1 MVPKKHKEFLK
12 PTAEALGIRE
22 DLVEKIIDV
31 YWKEVRK
38 ALSDLR
44 APRITI
50 ANFGSFKIKHWIIDE
65 EVLGYTRYLEK
76 NDPEKM
82 TFNKHRIRADIE
94 QRIAEIQR
102 MKEMVAKDFEKK
114 NLIKQKRN
122 AKSTEENMED
132 QGSDS

>member
-12 PTAEALGIRE
+12 PTADSLDIRE

-50 ANFGSFKIKHWIIDE
+50 VNFGSFKIKHWMIDE
-65 EVLGYTRYLEK
+65 EIANYTKYLNR
-76 NDPEKM
+76 NDPENM
-82 TFNKHRIRADIE
+82 TFNKHRIRADVE
-94 QRIAEIQR
+94 QRIAEIQK
-102 MKEMVAKDFEKK
+102 MKEMVAKDVEKK
-114 NLIKQKRN
+114 NLIKEKRN
-122 AKSTEENMED
+122 AKSTKENMED
-132 QGSDS
+132 QASDT